1 MGAQLYPSALGS
13 IQDGVFDWLAHE
25 IVIALMAPAFVPD
38 FSQVYA
44 DSLPDGDII
53 RVSDPMT
60 NRTYVDNIAGGE
72 PAPFLQL
79 FDTRAI
85 SHVVIYQDTG
95 DIAYSP
101 LIAYYD
107 EDNILGAPLVSE
119 GLDQF
124 VYGTFPPGGYWQVTT
139 IPLTGEIN
147 SYLLSGNTALAE
159 LEGGDV
165 IILPELLLSGR
176 LTVTTQAI
184 CATPDEPNDCCEP
197 TIRSSICE

>member
-1 MGAQLYPSALGS
+1 
-13 IQDGVFDWLAHE
+13 VFDWLAHE
-25 IVIALMAPAFVPD
+25 IVIALMAPAFVVD
-38 FSQVYA
+38 FSQLYA

-60 NRTYVDNIAGGE
+60 GRTYVDNIAGGE
-72 PAPFLQL
+72 PAAFLQL

-85 SHVVIYQDTG
+85 SHAVIYQDTG

-101 LIAYYD
+101 LVAYYD
-107 EDNILGAPLVSE
+107 EDNIFGAPLVSE

-124 VYGTFPPGGYWQVTT
+124 LFGSFPPGGFWKFGSN
-139 IPLTGEIN
+139 PLIGEIN
-147 SYLLSGNTALAE
+147 TYLLAGNVALSE
-159 LEGGDV
+159 LTGGDTIV
-165 IILPELLLSGR
+165 MPQLLLSGR